1 MALASPL
8 ESIESTVIWLLV
20 AFSVATWGLA
30 LLKGVQFG
38 RLKAQDRKF
47 HKQFWAA
54 SSLDSAAELAET
66 QPGAAAR
73 VAQAGYAAI
82 QVGDTTH
89 AADLS
94 QAINHQDRL
103 ERALRQQIVRE
114 RRSLETGLA
123 VVASIGSTSPFIGL
137 FGTVWGIMEALKG
150 ISAAGSAS
158 LETVAGPIGAALV
171 ATGVGIAV
179 AVPAVLVYNYFL
191 RRLKLTAA
199 DLDDFAHDF
208 YSEINVTPL
217 VDVMLVLLVVF
228 IVTAPLLTNSIPIN
242 LPMTQAVAPV
252 EQKDPLVVSI
262 DGAGKLF
269 INKDEIQPDLLEF
282 NLQAAKAKDP
292 DVRVQLQADDGVN
305 YGEVARA
312 MASIERAG
320 ITKLS
325 VITAR

>member
-1 MALASPL
+1 MSLLASPL
-8 ESIESTVIWLLV
+8 ASVESAVIWLLV
-20 AFSVATWGLA
+20 GFSVATWALA
-30 LLKGVQFG
+30 LAKAVQFV
-38 RLKAQDRKF
+38 RLKNLDKRF

-54 SSLDSAAELAET
+54 SSLDSAAQLSHEL
-66 QPGAAAR
+66 PGPAAR
-73 VAQAGYAAI
+73 VAQSGYAAI
-82 QVGDTTH
+82 AVGD
-89 AADLS
+89 AQPNDLS
-94 QAINHQDRL
+94 HAINHQDRL

-208 YSEINVTPL
+208 YSLAQKSAFRVL
-217 VDVMLVLLVVF
+217 VHPTLHKHQAGF
-228 IVTAPLLTNSIPIN
+228 
-242 LPMTQAVAPV
+242 TQPV
-252 EQKDPLVVSI
+252 KE
-262 DGAGKLF
+262 
-269 INKDEIQPDLLEF
+269 
-282 NLQAAKAKDP
+282 
-292 DVRVQLQADDGVN
+292 
-305 YGEVARA
+305 
-312 MASIERAG
+312 AS
-320 ITKLS
+320 
-325 VITAR
+325 

>member
-1 MALASPL
+1 MSLASASPL
-8 ESIESTVIWLLV
+8 ESVEVAVIWLLV
-20 AFSVATWGLA
+20 VFSVATWGLA
-30 LLKGVQFG
+30 LIKAVQFV
-38 RLKAQDRKF
+38 RLKNQDKRF

-54 SSLDSAAELAET
+54 SSLDSAAELSHEL
-66 QPGAAAR
+66 PGPAAR
-73 VAQAGYAAI
+73 VAQSGYAAI
-82 QVGDTTH
+82 VVGEPGH
-89 AADLS
+89 ASDLS
-94 QAINHQDRL
+94 QSINHQDRL

-208 YSEINVTPL
+208 YSLAQKSAFRVL
-217 VDVMLVLLVVF
+217 VHP
-228 IVTAPLLTNSIPIN
+228 TAHKPQAGF
-242 LPMTQAVAPV
+242 TQPV
-252 EQKDPLVVSI
+252 KE
-262 DGAGKLF
+262 
-269 INKDEIQPDLLEF
+269 
-282 NLQAAKAKDP
+282 
-292 DVRVQLQADDGVN
+292 
-305 YGEVARA
+305 
-312 MASIERAG
+312 AS
-320 ITKLS
+320 
-325 VITAR
+325 

>member
-1 MALASPL
+1 MTLLASPL
-8 ESIESTVIWLLV
+8 ESIESAVIWLLV
-20 AFSVATWGLA
+20 VFSVATWGLA

-38 RLKAQDRKF
+38 RLKAQDRQF

-54 SSLDSAAELAET
+54 PSLDSAAALADT

-82 QVGDTTH
+82 QVGETAP

-103 ERALRQQIVRE
+103 ERALRQQIVRD

-123 VVASIGSTSPFIGL
+123 VVDSIGSTSPFIGL

-208 YSEINVTPL
+208 YSLAQKSAFRVL
-217 VDVMLVLLVVF
+217 VNPGTRKVAVPG
-228 IVTAPLLTNSIPIN
+228 TAH
-242 LPMTQAVAPV
+242 
-252 EQKDPLVVSI
+252 K
-262 DGAGKLF
+262 
-269 INKDEIQPDLLEF
+269 
-282 NLQAAKAKDP
+282 
-292 DVRVQLQADDGVN
+292 VQ
-305 YGEVARA
+305 E
-312 MASIERAG
+312 AS
-320 ITKLS
+320 
-325 VITAR
+325 

>member
-1 MALASPL
+1 MSLLASASPL
-8 ESIESTVIWLLV
+8 ESVEVAVIWLLV
-20 AFSVATWGLA
+20 VFSVATWGLA
-30 LLKGVQFG
+30 LIKAVQFV
-38 RLKAQDRKF
+38 RLKNQDKRF

-54 SSLDSAAELAET
+54 SSLDSAAELSHEL
-66 QPGAAAR
+66 PGPAAR
-73 VAQAGYAAI
+73 VAQSGYAAI
-82 QVGDTTH
+82 AVGEPGH
-89 AADLS
+89 ASDLS
-94 QAINHQDRL
+94 QSINHQDRL

-208 YSEINVTPL
+208 YSLAQKSAFRVL
-217 VDVMLVLLVVF
+217 VHP
-228 IVTAPLLTNSIPIN
+228 TAHKPQAGF
-242 LPMTQAVAPV
+242 TQPV
-252 EQKDPLVVSI
+252 KE
-262 DGAGKLF
+262 
-269 INKDEIQPDLLEF
+269 
-282 NLQAAKAKDP
+282 
-292 DVRVQLQADDGVN
+292 
-305 YGEVARA
+305 
-312 MASIERAG
+312 AS
-320 ITKLS
+320 
-325 VITAR
+325 

>member
-1 MALASPL
+1 MTLLASPL
-8 ESIESTVIWLLV
+8 ESIESAVIWLLV

-30 LLKGVQFG
+30 LLKAVQFG
-38 RLKAQDRKF
+38 RLKAQDRRF
-47 HKQFWAA
+47 HKRFWAA
-54 SSLDSAAELAET
+54 SSLDSAAELSET

-82 QVGDTTH
+82 QVGEAP

-208 YSEINVTPL
+208 YSL
-217 VDVMLVLLVVF
+217 AQKSAFRVL
-228 IVTAPLLTNSIPIN
+228 IHPAA
-242 LPMTQAVAPV
+242 QRAAVA
-252 EQKDPLVVSI
+252 
-262 DGAGKLF
+262 GG
-269 INKDEIQPDLLEF
+269 
-282 NLQAAKAKDP
+282 AAKVK
-292 DVRVQLQADDGVN
+292 
-305 YGEVARA
+305 E
-312 MASIERAG
+312 AS
-320 ITKLS
+320 
-325 VITAR
+325 

>member
-1 MALASPL
+1 MSLLASPL
-8 ESIESTVIWLLV
+8 ESVESAVIWLLV
-20 AFSVATWGLA
+20 GFSVVTWGLA
-30 LLKGVQFG
+30 LVKVVQFV
-38 RLKAQDRKF
+38 RLKNQDKRF
-47 HKQFWAA
+47 HQQFWAA
-54 SSLDSAAELAET
+54 SSLGSAAEPSHEL
-66 QPGAAAR
+66 PGPAAR

-82 QVGDTTH
+82 AVGDSQ
-89 AADLS
+89 ANDLS
-94 QAINHQDRL
+94 HAINHQDRL

-208 YSEINVTPL
+208 YSLAQKSAFRVL
-217 VDVMLVLLVVF
+217 VHPAVHRPQAGF
-228 IVTAPLLTNSIPIN
+228 
-242 LPMTQAVAPV
+242 TQPV
-252 EQKDPLVVSI
+252 KE
-262 DGAGKLF
+262 
-269 INKDEIQPDLLEF
+269 
-282 NLQAAKAKDP
+282 
-292 DVRVQLQADDGVN
+292 
-305 YGEVARA
+305 
-312 MASIERAG
+312 AS
-320 ITKLS
+320 
-325 VITAR
+325 

>member
-1 MALASPL
+1 MTLLASPL
-8 ESIESTVIWLLV
+8 ESIESAVIWLLV
-20 AFSVATWGLA
+20 VFSVATWGLA

-47 HKQFWAA
+47 HQRFWAA
-54 SSLDSAAELAET
+54 SSLEAAAELSET

-82 QVGDTTH
+82 QVGEAP

-191 RRLKLTAA
+191 RRLKLAAA

-208 YSEINVTPL
+208 YSLAQKNAFR
-217 VDVMLVLLVVF
+217 VLIHPTLQRE
-228 IVTAPLLTNSIPIN
+228 TA
-242 LPMTQAVAPV
+242 
-252 EQKDPLVVSI
+252 
-262 DGAGKLF
+262 AGSVHKV
-269 INKDEIQPDLLEF
+269 KE
-282 NLQAAKAKDP
+282 
-292 DVRVQLQADDGVN
+292 
-305 YGEVARA
+305 
-312 MASIERAG
+312 AS
-320 ITKLS
+320 
-325 VITAR
+325 

>member
-1 MALASPL
+1 MTLLASPL
-8 ESIESTVIWLLV
+8 ESIESAVIWLLV

-30 LLKGVQFG
+30 LLKAVQFG
-38 RLKAQDRKF
+38 RLKAQDRRF
-47 HKQFWAA
+47 HKRFWAA
-54 SSLDSAAELAET
+54 SSLDSAAELSET

-82 QVGDTTH
+82 QVGEAP

-208 YSEINVTPL
+208 YSL
-217 VDVMLVLLVVF
+217 AQKSAFRVL
-228 IVTAPLLTNSIPIN
+228 IHPTA
-242 LPMTQAVAPV
+242 QRAAVA
-252 EQKDPLVVSI
+252 
-262 DGAGKLF
+262 GG
-269 INKDEIQPDLLEF
+269 
-282 NLQAAKAKDP
+282 AAKVK
-292 DVRVQLQADDGVN
+292 
-305 YGEVARA
+305 E
-312 MASIERAG
+312 AS
-320 ITKLS
+320 
-325 VITAR
+325 

>member
-1 MALASPL
+1 MSLLASPL
-8 ESIESTVIWLLV
+8 ESVESAVIWLLV
-20 AFSVATWGLA
+20 GFSVATWGLA
-30 LLKGVQFG
+30 LVKVVQFV
-38 RLKAQDRKF
+38 RLKNQDKRF
-47 HKQFWAA
+47 HQQFWAA
-54 SSLDSAAELAET
+54 SSLDSAAEPSHEL
-66 QPGAAAR
+66 PGPAAR

-82 QVGDTTH
+82 AVGDSQVN
-89 AADLS
+89 DLS
-94 QAINHQDRL
+94 HAINHQDRL

-208 YSEINVTPL
+208 YSLAQKSAFRVL
-217 VDVMLVLLVVF
+217 VHPAVHRPQAGF
-228 IVTAPLLTNSIPIN
+228 
-242 LPMTQAVAPV
+242 TQPV
-252 EQKDPLVVSI
+252 KE
-262 DGAGKLF
+262 
-269 INKDEIQPDLLEF
+269 
-282 NLQAAKAKDP
+282 
-292 DVRVQLQADDGVN
+292 
-305 YGEVARA
+305 
-312 MASIERAG
+312 AS
-320 ITKLS
+320 
-325 VITAR
+325 

>member
-1 MALASPL
+1 MSLLASPL
-8 ESIESTVIWLLV
+8 ESVESAVIWLLV
-20 AFSVATWGLA
+20 GFSVATWALA
-30 LLKGVQFG
+30 LVKVVQFA
-38 RLKAQDRKF
+38 RLKRQDKRF
-47 HKQFWAA
+47 HQQFWAA
-54 SSLDSAAELAET
+54 SSLDSAADVSHDH
-66 QPGAAAR
+66 PGPAAR

-82 QVGDTTH
+82 AVGEPGQ
-89 AADLS
+89 ANDLS

-208 YSEINVTPL
+208 YSL
-217 VDVMLVLLVVF
+217 AQKSAFRVLLHPAVQRQ
-228 IVTAPLLTNSIPIN
+228 
-242 LPMTQAVAPV
+242 QAGFNQPV
-252 EQKDPLVVSI
+252 KE
-262 DGAGKLF
+262 
-269 INKDEIQPDLLEF
+269 
-282 NLQAAKAKDP
+282 
-292 DVRVQLQADDGVN
+292 
-305 YGEVARA
+305 
-312 MASIERAG
+312 AS
-320 ITKLS
+320 
-325 VITAR
+325 